1 MKIERVNDRQIR
13 CTLTGKDLSSRQLKI
28 SELAYG
34 SEKAKSLFRDMMKQ
48 AEHEFGFVAD
58 DIPLVIEAI
67 PVNADSIILIITKVD
82 DPEELDT
89 RFSKFAPSVS
99 VSDDEESDTSYLS
112 DDFARGMINMLR
124 EMRDTLDKVQQEDA
138 SETDDKNASGK
149 KPTPCTLSAG
159 LNGLVSFAKSVATFY
174 DAHSSLYKDEEGR
187 YLLYLDPEDME
198 MRMFARVCNMASE
211 FGMLIPAP
219 ASRASYIREHFD
231 TVISEKAVEALQQ
244 I

>member
-99 VSDDEESDTSYLS
+99 VSDEDESDTSYLS
-112 DDFARGMINMLR
+112 DDFARDMINVLK
-124 EMRDTLDKVQQEDA
+124 EMRDTIEKVQTEDA
-138 SETDDKNASGK
+138 SAETKTSSEK
-149 KPTPCTLSAG
+149 KTSPCTLTAG
-159 LNGLVSFAKSVATFY
+159 LDELTAFSKSVTAFY
-174 DAHSSLYKDEEGR
+174 QAQSSLYKDEDGG
-187 YLLYLDPEDME
+187 YHLYLDPEDME
-198 MRMFARVCNMASE
+198 TRSFARICNIASE
-211 FGMLIPAP
+211 FGMLTPAP
-219 ASRASYIREHFD
+219 ASRSSYIKEHFD
-231 TVISEKAVEALQQ
+231 SIIPEKAIEALAQ

>member
-99 VSDDEESDTSYLS
+99 VSDEEESDTSNLS

-124 EMRDTLDKVQQEDA
+124 EMRDTLEKVQPDDSAGTEDK
-138 SETDDKNASGK
+138 TDSGK
-149 KPTPCTLSAG
+149 RTSPCTLCAG
-159 LNGLVSFAKSVATFY
+159 LDELNSFAKSVAGFY
-174 DAHSSLYKDEEGR
+174 HAHSSLYKDEEGR
-187 YLLYLDPEDME
+187 YHLYMDPEDTE
-198 MRMFARVCNMASE
+198 TRTFARVCNIASE
-211 FGMLIPAP
+211 FGLLTPAP
-219 ASRASYIREHFD
+219 ASRISYIKEHFD
-231 TVISEKAVEALQQ
+231 VIIPEKAVEALLQV
-244 I
+244 